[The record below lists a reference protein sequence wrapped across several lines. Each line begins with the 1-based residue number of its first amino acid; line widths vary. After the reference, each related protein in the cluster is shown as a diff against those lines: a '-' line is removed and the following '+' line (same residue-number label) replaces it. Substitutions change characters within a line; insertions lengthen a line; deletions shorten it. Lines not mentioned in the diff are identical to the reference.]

1 MAYQFSPDVE
11 ELVRDRMASGN
22 YESEED
28 VLRDALEA
36 LRLEDEE
43 LRAIEEAL
51 DDVENGDQGIPL
63 DEAFASLRAK
73 FNIPADA
80 EP

>member
-1 MAYQFSPDVE
+1 MPYQLSPDIE
-11 ELVRDRMASGN
+11 ELVKDRMTSGN
-22 YESEED
+22 YESEEE

-51 DDVENGDQGIPL
+51 DDVDSGDKGVPL

-80 EP
+80 

>member
-1 MAYQFSPDVE
+1 MPYQLSPDVE
-11 ELVRDRMASGN
+11 ELVKDRMASGN
-22 YESEED
+22 YQSEED

-51 DDVENGDQGIPL
+51 DDVEDGDTGVSL

-73 FNIPADA
+73 FSIPRDA
-80 EP
+80 

>member
-1 MAYQFSPDVE
+1 MAYKLPPDVE
-11 ELVRDRMASGN
+11 ELVKRRLDSGD
-22 YESEED
+22 YKSEDE

-43 LRAIEEAL
+43 VRAIEEAL
-51 DDVENGDQGIPL
+51 DDVDNGDQGVSL
-63 DEAFASLRAK
+63 DEAFSSLRTK

-80 EP
+80 